1 MQRGGGVTGLGKITK
16 IDLFFTPSLPKIV
29 LLLLKLPKQVVEHI
43 QRRKF
48 QTPAELRTDHCTE
61 ESWEEDPLNLKIPVN
76 TGMGSNQ

>member
-1 MQRGGGVTGLGKITK
+1 M
-16 IDLFFTPSLPKIV
+16 
-29 LLLLKLPKQVVEHI
+29 LLLLKLPKQVVEQY